1 MASAVGGLTYPA
13 NGAEVLELVE
23 HVDHHAVADI
33 QRTGDVE
40 LSQLIALEHRQDAAM
55 PWAQAQRRDLFGELL
70 DRVLA
75 ELAETPRQPASFAGY
90 MATRSVVLAGAALV
104 LLAIRAWRPLSLVL
118 ALSALVQLLD
128 AVLGATRQEL
138 LETVSPAIIA
148 VALLAAV
155 AVIRRSGTA
164 AQPE

>member
-1 MASAVGGLTYPA
+1 
-13 NGAEVLELVE
+13 
-23 HVDHHAVADI
+23 
-33 QRTGDVE
+33 
-40 LSQLIALEHRQDAAM
+40 
-55 PWAQAQRRDLFGELL
+55 
-70 DRVLA
+70 
-75 ELAETPRQPASFAGY
+75 
-90 MATRSVVLAGAALV
+90 MATRNVVLAGAALV

>member
-1 MASAVGGLTYPA
+1 M
-13 NGAEVLELVE
+13 GA
-23 HVDHHAVADI
+23 
-33 QRTGDVE
+33 
-40 LSQLIALEHRQDAAM
+40 
-55 PWAQAQRRDLFGELL
+55 AQRRDLFGELL